1 MHSKNSIFVTMSLA
15 QHISDLLYRYD
26 CVIVR
31 DFGAFYTERKSAQI
45 YNPVFH
51 APTKAISFNEQVQH
65 NDGLLVTHIAKIKQ
79 LTYDEALKNV
89 QQDVRELKETLEN
102 GAVITFENIGNILL
116 NNDLNVTFSPSENV
130 NYLTDSFGLT
140 SFVSQEVKRE
150 VLVEQVYNLEEQT
163 PELTVTPEK
172 RKTRPYLKYA
182 AAFLVLIGGAGFVAD
197 TINKNNIA
205 QANTAIETQA
215 QEAVIQEASFQIGTM
230 PAMTLELPTE
240 TTSSGRYHIVAG
252 AFRFEENA
260 DKKMELL
267 RAANYNPS
275 RIGTNKYGLHQVV
288 YLSTDDA
295 QEALNTLREIRATD
309 NESAWLLVK
318 DLN

>member
-1 MHSKNSIFVTMSLA
+1 MSLDKY
-15 QHISDLLYRYD
+15 ISDLLYRYD
-26 CVIVR
+26 CVIVPE
-31 DFGAFYTERKSAQI
+31 FGAFLTQRKSAQI
-45 YNPVFH
+45 YTPVFH

-65 NDGLLVTHIAKIKQ
+65 NDGLLVNHIAKNKQ
-79 LTYDEALKNV
+79 LTYEDALVYV
-89 QQDVRELKETLEN
+89 QSAVQELKARIAN
-102 GAVITFENIGNILL
+102 GAVVALEQIGELKL
-116 NNDLNVTFSPSENV
+116 TTDLKLSFSPSGSV

-140 SFVSQEVKRE
+140 SFVTQEITRE
-150 VLVEQVYNLEEQT
+150 VLNEQVHTLEEQI
-163 PELTVTPEK
+163 PELTVSSEK
-172 RKTRPYLKYA
+172 RKTRSYLKYA
-182 AAFLVLIGGAGFVAD
+182 AAFLVLFGGAGLVAD

-205 QANTAIETQA
+205 ENDTLVEMQA

-230 PAMTLELPTE
+230 PAITFELPSADTP
-240 TTSSGRYHIVAG
+240 SGRYHIVAG

-260 DKKMELL
+260 EKKMAQLK
-267 RAANYNPS
+267 AANYKPS

-295 QEALNTLREIRATD
+295 QEALKALKKIRAND